1 MTTAPLRQMP
11 RHGAI
16 MFAYCSSLATK
27 HPHILQPFVPL
38 RMPCAPAAI
47 APAAIAAAAAA
58 AERDDGER
66 MNCDMWL
73 SQKTGGLMPHMST
86 INLIKPVW
94 TPKSI

>member
-1 MTTAPLRQMP
+1 
-11 RHGAI
+11 

-58 AERDDGER
+58 AERDDGTNE
-66 MNCDMWL
+66 L
-73 SQKTGGLMPHMST
+73 
-86 INLIKPVW
+86 
-94 TPKSI
+94 